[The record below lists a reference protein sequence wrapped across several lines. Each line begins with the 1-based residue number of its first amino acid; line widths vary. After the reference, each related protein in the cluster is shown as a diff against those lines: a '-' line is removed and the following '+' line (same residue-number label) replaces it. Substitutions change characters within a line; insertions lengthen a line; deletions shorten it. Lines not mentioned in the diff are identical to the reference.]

1 MSPSEPTWPS
11 WQCSLLMNVEPS
23 PKGFRQVLSQI
34 ISGGEGDGGGGEG
47 EGGGDGGQE
56 RNVTVPTHTLLA
68 SAMASAQAS
77 PESPCRLRP
86 EGNSACVLRGGRLIV
101 WPGLGTT
108 RSLPPPGLRLKDQS
122 FVLCVSTY
130 TCTCTCMRIIRC
142 LLDSQSSR

>member
-68 SAMASAQAS
+68 SAMAWAQAS

-86 EGNSACVLRGGRLIV
+86 EWNSACVLKGGRLIV
-101 WPGLGTT
+101 WPGLRTT
-108 RSLPPPGLRLKDQS
+108 RSLGSEAER
-122 FVLCVSTY
+122 
-130 TCTCTCMRIIRC
+130 
-142 LLDSQSSR
+142 

>member
-11 WQCSLLMNVEPS
+11 WQCSLLMNFEPS

-68 SAMASAQAS
+68 SAMAWAQAS

-86 EGNSACVLRGGRLIV
+86 EWNSACVLRGGVLIV
-101 WPGLGTT
+101 WPGRVVVYTPPVARVGYTAT
-108 RSLPPPGLRLKDQS
+108 RSLLPLWAQAER
-122 FVLCVSTY
+122 
-130 TCTCTCMRIIRC
+130 
-142 LLDSQSSR
+142 